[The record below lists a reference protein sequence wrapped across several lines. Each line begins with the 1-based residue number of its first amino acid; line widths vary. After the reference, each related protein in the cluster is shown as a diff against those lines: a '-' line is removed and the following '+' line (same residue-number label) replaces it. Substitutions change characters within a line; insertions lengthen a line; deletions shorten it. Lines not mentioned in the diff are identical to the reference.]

1 MAARRGPREA
11 AMTEHLRGDNHPLR
25 AKITELLG
33 RRRSLRPDVNAIA
46 SKQHAN
52 LQERARAL
60 VDLEDIFND

>member
-1 MAARRGPREA
+1 
-11 AMTEHLRGDNHPLR
+11 MTEHLRGDNHPLR

-60 VDLEDIFND
+60 VGLEDIFND